1 MVARMDHSPDPQ
13 IRRSRRSNVLLAA
26 TLEVGGA
33 VTKVRLRNLSEDG
46 ALVDGD
52 LLPEAGAEVVFRRNE
67 LVQRGRIAW
76 VHGKHAGVAFDS
88 PLKPQDVLRHV
99 PPAGPKPEP
108 KFWRPGIA
116 TRPLTAA
123 EKKQVESWS

>member
-1 MVARMDHSPDPQ
+1 MDNSPDPQ
-13 IRRSRRSNVLLAA
+13 IRRSRRSNVLLSA
-26 TLEVGGA
+26 TLEVDG
-33 VTKVRLRNLSEDG
+33 VPISVRLRNLSEDG

-52 LLPEAGAEVVFRRNE
+52 LLPKEGAEVVFRRND

-76 VHGKHAGVAFDS
+76 VHGKHAGVAFAA
-88 PLKPQDVLRHV
+88 PLKPQDVMRNV

-116 TRPLTAA
+116 TRPLTPA